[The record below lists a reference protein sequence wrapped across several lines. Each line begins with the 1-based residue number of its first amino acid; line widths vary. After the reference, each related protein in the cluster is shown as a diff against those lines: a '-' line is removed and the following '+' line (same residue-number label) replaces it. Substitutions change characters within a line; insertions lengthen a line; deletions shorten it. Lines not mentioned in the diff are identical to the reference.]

1 MQQDPDTQKNLFIAI
16 ALSVVVLFGWQYFF
30 VPPKVTKEQKQQQI
44 ERQVRDAGGIPATPG
59 KSGGAI
65 PKAPAGGVPASGV
78 PASGVPAS
86 GVPAAGAV
94 PGTPLTTLA
103 TRSAALS
110 ASPRI
115 PIETPSLRG
124 SIALKGGRIDDLA
137 LVKYH
142 ETVDQGSPNVVL
154 FSPAGSPNPYFAEYG
169 WSSDG
174 TVKVPGSSSLWTVKG
189 NTTLTPA
196 TPVTLTFN
204 NGAGQIFKRIISV
217 DEDYLFSVR
226 DEVTNNGGK
235 EISLF
240 PYARVRRTGMPDV
253 AGFYILHEGLLG
265 FLGKDGLQEISYATA
280 IDDGQE
286 RNEGT
291 KSIQTFEQKSGWLG
305 LTDKYWSAALIPT
318 KDRAYRA
325 RLFGAPKS
333 KAGREYFQTDYILK
347 DPVKVAAGSTGGVEA
362 MLFAGAKKFD
372 IIQAYGEQFKIEK
385 FDLMVDWGWFHFI
398 TKPLF
403 YLIEWLYNLLG
414 NFGLAI
420 LAVTVLV
427 KGAFFPLANKSYESM
442 SKMKMLQPEIQ
453 KMKDRCGDD
462 KARLQKEMMELYK
475 EKKVN
480 PMSGCLPIL
489 LQIPVFFAL
498 YKVLFVTIDMRH
510 APFFGWIKDLSAPDP
525 TTIFNLF
532 GLLPYDLP
540 AFIPSLGVWPILMG
554 ITMAV
559 QMQLNPQQPDPVQ
572 QMIFKWM
579 PVMFTF
585 LLASFPAGLV
595 IYWAWN
601 NSLSIVQ
608 QSVIM
613 KKQGAEIPLLENL
626 GLDKLFAKSKGKSG
640 KT

>member
-16 ALSVVVLFGWQYFF
+16 ALSVVVLFAWQYFF
-30 VPPKVTKEQKQQQI
+30 VPPKPTKDQLQKQAAQQS
-44 ERQVRDAGGIPATPG
+44 RD
-59 KSGGAI
+59 
-65 PKAPAGGVPASGV
+65 ASGV
-78 PASGVPAS
+78 PTTPGKTGIDAIPKT
-86 GVPAAGAV
+86 PAAGTPAAAPTSASAV
-94 PGTPLTTLA
+94 PGAPTA
-103 TRSAALS
+103 TVMTRADALK

-115 PIETPSLRG
+115 RIDTPSLRG
-124 SIALKGGRIDDLA
+124 SISLKGGRIDDLL

-142 ETVDQGSPNVVL
+142 ETVDPKSPNVVL
-154 FSPAGSPNPYFAEYG
+154 FSPAKSPNPYFAEYG

-174 TVKVPGSSSLWTVKG
+174 SLKVPDSTSLWTIQG
-189 NTTLTPA
+189 NATLTPS
-196 TPVTLTFN
+196 TPVTLTFD
-204 NGAGQIFKRIISV
+204 NGQGLVFKRTVSI
-217 DEDYLFSVR
+217 DDNYMFSVR
-226 DEVTNNGGK
+226 DEVANNSGK
-235 EISLF
+235 TVNLF
-240 PYARVRRTGMPDV
+240 PYARIRRTGMPKV
-253 AGFYILHEGLLG
+253 AGFYILHEGLIGILG
-265 FLGKDGLQEISYATA
+265 EEGLQEVKYKDA
-280 IDDGQE
+280 IKSGQE
-286 RNEGT
+286 RLDERKPIET
-291 KSIQTFEQKSGWLG
+291 IEQKSGWLG
-305 LTDKYWSAALIPT
+305 LTDKYWAAALVPSQSQT
-318 KDRAYRA
+318 YKA

-333 KAGREYFQTDYILK
+333 DKSREYFQTDYILK
-347 DPVKVAAGSTGGVEA
+347 DPVTIATGATGSTDA
-362 MLFAGAKKFD
+362 RLFAGAKKYD
-372 IIQAYGEQFKIEK
+372 IIKAYGENDPKIER

-420 LAVTVLV
+420 LTVTLIV

-453 KMKDRCGDD
+453 KMKERCGDD

-475 EKKVN
+475 KEKVN

-525 TTIFNLF
+525 TSIFNLF
-532 GLLPYDLP
+532 GLIPVDLP
-540 AFIPSLGVWPILMG
+540 AFIPTIGVWPLIMG

-601 NSLSIVQ
+601 NTLSIIQ
-608 QSVIM
+608 QSIIM
-613 KKQGAEIPLLENL
+613 KKQGVDIPLFTNL
-626 GLDKLFAKSKGKSG
+626 GLDKLFGKTKGSSG